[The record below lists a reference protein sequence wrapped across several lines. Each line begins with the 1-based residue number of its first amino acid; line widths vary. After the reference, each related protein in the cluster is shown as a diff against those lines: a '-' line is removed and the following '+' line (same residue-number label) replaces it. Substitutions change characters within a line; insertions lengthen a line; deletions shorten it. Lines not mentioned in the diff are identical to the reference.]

1 MSLGVGEDKSVD
13 KRDVYAISFA
23 HTHTCRSCLLSWLLA
38 HQLEYTPANC
48 SLPDS
53 RNCQGVS

>member
-1 MSLGVGEDKSVD
+1 MSLGVVGDKSVD
-13 KRDVYAISFA
+13 KRDVYAISFK
-23 HTHTCRSCLLSWLLA
+23 HTHMSSLLSWLLA

-48 SLPDS
+48 SLPYS